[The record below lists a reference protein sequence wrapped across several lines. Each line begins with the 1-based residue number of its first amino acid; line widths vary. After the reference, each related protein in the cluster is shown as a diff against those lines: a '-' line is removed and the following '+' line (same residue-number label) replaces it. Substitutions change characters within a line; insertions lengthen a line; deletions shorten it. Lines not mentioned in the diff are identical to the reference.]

1 MANFQTTTRVTPLV
15 VGKGQMF
22 FAECPDGVDARLIDN
37 FEAIGNVPGLN
48 ITFETE
54 VLQHFDSQ
62 GGIQTQDDSV
72 DLRVTSSGSFNTD
85 AITAQNLARFLFGET
100 TETTQTAASVADEER
115 TALSVGAFIQ
125 LGRSL
130 TNPTGVRGIENVV
143 VKPAAGA
150 ATTGGGVNDAFVL
163 GQDYNVSA
171 QTGLLEVIVGGA
183 IPVGTPFFV
192 DYDLSVQTRDV
203 TISGRTIARG
213 VIQFVEDN
221 IRGDNKTWLFPN
233 AVIRPDGDF
242 NLITDE
248 FESLPFQIELLT
260 LGDLER
266 AYIDGA
272 PFVA

>member
-1 MANFQTTTRVTPLV
+1 MANFQTSTRTTPLV

-22 FAECPDGVDARLIDN
+22 FAPCPEGVDARLIDN
-37 FEAIGNVPGLN
+37 YEPIGNVPGLN

-85 AITAQNLARFLFGET
+85 AISARNLARFLFGET
-100 TETTQTAASVADEER
+100 TTTTQVAAPVADEQK
-115 TALSVGAFIQ
+115 TAIQPGAFIQ
-125 LGRSL
+125 LGRSIS
-130 TNPTGVRGIENVV
+130 NPTGVRGIENVV
-143 VKPAAGA
+143 VKQAAGA
-150 ATTGGGVNDAFVL
+150 IDPGVNDAFVL
-163 GQDYNVSA
+163 GTDYRVSA
-171 QTGLLEVIVGGA
+171 QSGLIEVIEGGN
-183 IPVGTPFFV
+183 IPVGAPFFV
-192 DYDLSVQTRDV
+192 DYTLKAQTREQTV
-203 TISGRTIARG
+203 SGRLIARG
-213 VIQFVEDN
+213 AIQFIEDN
-221 IRGDNKTWLFPN
+221 VRGANKVWFFPN

-248 FESLPFQIELLT
+248 FESLPYQIELLT